1 MLGNQLWVKKY
12 RPDTL
17 DGYVFKDDTFKKQM
31 ENWINKKDESGIPI
45 PNLLF
50 VGKPGSGKTTAAKIL
65 INCLGVQKM
74 DVLEINASR
83 ENNVDT
89 IRNKVQNF
97 CAGYPFGR
105 YKIVLMEEGDGLTGI
120 AQGILRAEIERFE
133 ETVRFIVTAN
143 YKNKF
148 IPAIL
153 SRFQVFDF
161 LTLDL
166 DSYFYRITEILD
178 KENVEYS
185 EEDVVEFV
193 DSSFPD
199 LRSGINLIQQHVVD
213 NKLQKL
219 VANTEGNSEYL
230 IEAVELFKKGDYK
243 KARNI
248 ICSRA
253 VPDDY
258 PEIYRY
264 FYKNLQLFS
273 DDIYNQDKALI
284 IIKNGMIYHSTAI
297 DPEINLAAT
306 IAELSK
312 VNE

>member
-1 MLGNQLWVKKY
+1 
-12 RPDTL
+12 
-17 DGYVFKDDTFKKQM
+17 
-31 ENWINKKDESGIPI
+31 
-45 PNLLF
+45 
-50 VGKPGSGKTTAAKIL
+50 
-65 INCLGVQKM
+65 M